1 MENPKSKPV
10 NPKKEEEVDPQ
21 AVNKKIA
28 ERLAYFNKLS
38 AKEKGEPEDT
48 KEYRDCTTIKP
59 K

>member
-1 MENPKSKPV
+1 MDDSTKRDKNNTTKGKDV
-10 NPKKEEEVDPQ
+10 NDSQ

-48 KEYRDCTTIKP
+48 EED
-59 K
+59 

>member
-1 MENPKSKPV
+1 MTQTSKQVGQDTTTKPKAKDANDS
-10 NPKKEEEVDPQ
+10 Q

-48 KEYRDCTTIKP
+48 EE
-59 K
+59 